1 VLTVVGSLKAS
12 AGATTVAAVLGY
24 CRRATVVEADPAGGD
39 VAGWMGWPD
48 VGLSD
53 LAAAAVRHGRLRVED
68 LRGCAR
74 ITPAG
79 VPVVA
84 APLGP
89 EGAAGSTAR
98 VVEALPKLATETDLV
113 VDAGRL
119 DPAAPAARLLARADA
134 VVLLV
139 VPVAGELARLRARL
153 PGLVRLCGR
162 RLAVVLVDA
171 ACSGQL
177 RYPAGEVSRVLGC
190 PVAAWLPYDPRTAAM
205 VATGPGRL
213 PPWERLG
220 WWGRWRWPLLAAVSR
235 L

>member
-98 VVEALPKLATETDLV
+98 VVEALPN
-113 VDAGRL
+113 
-119 DPAAPAARLLARADA
+119 PAAPAARLLARADA

-171 ACSGQL
+171 ACCGQL

-190 PVAAWLPYDPRTAAM
+190 PVAARLPYDPRTAAV